1 MTTTQQAQE
10 YIRKALADGPRLA
23 GDIKS
28 EMYELGFRDGSISD
42 ASKRLGV
49 KFRRSGTNWLWSLE
63 SARLQPVQRYDT
75 DTDGLVIPAPDH
87 EAELVAGDL
96 RNDDVYELKPGRI
109 GIISDVH
116 IPYHHVTADK
126 RGAYVTALEAL
137 RDIGINQLVIN
148 GDYIDF
154 YALSRHERDK
164 SRRDLAWEIQ
174 AARSMLRHLRS
185 WFGPDVEIIYREGNH
200 EERWWKYLMADV
212 KSDTASML
220 SAIARADGYDT
231 SDMGS
236 LKYADL
242 PTVLKLPELN
252 IKWVDGRQRMKAGHL
267 NIDHGHEF
275 YGSGG
280 VMPARAYMLK
290 TMDNILVGHVHKTS
304 EFTYSRPLDNS
315 VIGGWSV
322 GCLCDLRPWWFPR
335 NNWNW
340 GYAYVDLDDTDRFT
354 VTNRIIL

>member
-1 MTTTQQAQE
+1 MPS
-10 YIRKALADGPRLA
+10 DGPREKHL
-23 GDIKS
+23 I
-28 EMYELGFRDGSISD
+28 
-42 ASKRLGV
+42 
-49 KFRRSGTNWLWSLE
+49 
-63 SARLQPVQRYDT
+63 T
-75 DTDGLVIPAPDH
+75 DDGLVVPVSHPDDDLI
-87 EAELVAGDL
+87 EGDL
-96 RNDDVYELKPGRI
+96 RNDKVCELPAGRI

-116 IPYHHVTADK
+116 VPYQHVTADK
-126 RGAYVTALEAL
+126 QGAYITALKML
-137 RDIGINQLVIN
+137 RDAEIDHLVIN

-164 SRRDLAWEIQ
+164 GRRDLAWEIQ
-174 AARSMLRHLRS
+174 AARSMLRHLRNY
-185 WFGPDVEIIYREGNH
+185 FGYNVRIIYREGNH
-200 EERWWKYLMADV
+200 EERWWKYLVADA

-220 SAIARADGYDT
+220 SAIARADGHEAADL
-231 SDMGS
+231 GA

-242 PTVLKLPELN
+242 PTVLRLPDLGIE
-252 IKWVDGRQRMKAGHL
+252 WVDGRQRMTAGHL

-322 GCLCDLRPWWFPR
+322 GCLCDLNPWWFPR

-340 GYAYVDLDDTDRFT
+340 GCAWVDVRTDGVFT
-354 VTNRIIL
+354 VTNRIIHD